1 MGPAYDKGVAALVN
15 DLHERGMNRDVMIV
29 AMGEFGRTP
38 KLNDGLGGKGT
49 PGRDHWGRLMSVLV
63 AGGQYQMGQVIGAS
77 DYRGYEPIESAYR
90 PENVLAMIYR
100 HLGIDPVLTLPDHT
114 GRPRYLLEE
123 RGLIK
128 ELI

>member
-1 MGPAYDKGVAALVN
+1 
-15 DLHERGMNRDVMIV
+15 
-29 AMGEFGRTP
+29 
-38 KLNDGLGGKGT
+38 
-49 PGRDHWGRLMSVLV
+49 MSVLV

-77 DYRGYEPIESAYR
+77 DPLGYEPTESPYR
-90 PENVLAMIYR
+90 PENVLAMVYR
-100 HLGIDPVLTLPDHT
+100 HLGIDPVQTLPDYT